1 MRAAGGIIQVAY
13 SSKDLKL
20 LFAIAATVFVNWHL
34 NTLKFLG
41 SQLGIIS
48 PPVAAVKV
56 RGARDGG
63 LMRPRSLAW

>member
-1 MRAAGGIIQVAY
+1 VAY

-20 LFAIAATVFVNWHL
+20 LFAIAATVFVNRHL

-41 SQLGIIS
+41 SQLRIIS
-48 PPVAAVKV
+48 PLGAAVKV

-63 LMRPRSLAW
+63 PMRPWSLAW

>member
-1 MRAAGGIIQVAY
+1 MAY

-20 LFAIAATVFVNWHL
+20 LFAIAATVFVNRHL

-48 PPVAAVKV
+48 PPGAAVKV

-63 LMRPRSLAW
+63 PMCSKALAW